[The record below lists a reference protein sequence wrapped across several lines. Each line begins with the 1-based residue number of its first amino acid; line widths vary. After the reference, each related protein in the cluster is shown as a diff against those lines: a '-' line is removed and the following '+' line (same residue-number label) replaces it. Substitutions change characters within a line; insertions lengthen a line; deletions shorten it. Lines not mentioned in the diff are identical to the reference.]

1 MYTFVYRTRFEEAK
15 PKSDKIKRT
24 PFPLLL
30 SPACYTNLCLRTE
43 VSRLQKCASFSATLH
58 NVRLSPPPPPLSI
71 PLYRLSMA
79 PSSAEEHGRQWKTLP
94 SQLHWTTAIKAI
106 SSMLTAHWLLIN
118 ILLSTLHSPPPHH
131 PCPSTLTDDLA
142 TAGATANV
150 FIHNWANLSRQHRKC
165 TEFLAIAQASL
176 MILVYHIL

>member
-58 NVRLSPPPPPLSI
+58 NVRLSPPPPPSLF
-71 PLYRLSMA
+71 
-79 PSSAEEHGRQWKTLP
+79 
-94 SQLHWTTAIKAI
+94 
-106 SSMLTAHWLLIN
+106 
-118 ILLSTLHSPPPHH
+118 LSTASPWHLPLRKNMADNGKHFRASCTEPQQ
-131 PCPSTLTDDLA
+131 
-142 TAGATANV
+142 
-150 FIHNWANLSRQHRKC
+150 SRQSHRC
-165 TEFLAIAQASL
+165 SL
-176 MILVYHIL
+176 PTGCLSTYYSPLSTPPLPTTRVPRL